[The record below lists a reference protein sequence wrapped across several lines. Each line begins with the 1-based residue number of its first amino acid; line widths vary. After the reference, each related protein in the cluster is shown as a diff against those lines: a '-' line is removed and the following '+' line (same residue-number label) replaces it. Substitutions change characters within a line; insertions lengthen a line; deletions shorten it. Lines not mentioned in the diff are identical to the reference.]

1 MASRYC
7 TRDVVSFFSGEESTL
22 EDIIMDESDND
33 LGMEDEIGIEEYNN
47 LLEFG
52 EQGKLV
58 THA

>member
-7 TRDVVSFFSGEESTL
+7 TRNIVSYFSGEESTI
-22 EDIIMDESDND
+22 EDIIIDESDD
-33 LGMEDEIGIEEYNN
+33 LGMEDEIGIEKYNN

-52 EQGKLV
+52 EQGKPV